1 MKIWFTHKK
10 TLSGADPRASFFVS
24 IAPEPRDERVTLAK
38 LVMCC
43 SAFLMKQAAL
53 NTTGAVH
60 LTDLEVGGLRPE
72 VENCYRGQIL
82 CFLAALRETTHILR
96 EMTHAF

>member
-1 MKIWFTHKK
+1 
-10 TLSGADPRASFFVS
+10 
-24 IAPEPRDERVTLAK
+24 
-38 LVMCC
+38 
-43 SAFLMKQAAL
+43 MKQAAL